1 MLTHPNFDP
10 VALAIGPLQIHW
22 YGLMYLLGFAGAWWL
37 GMLRTRQPHTL
48 IKTNEHMSDLIFYG
62 ALGVVLGGRLGY
74 VLIYDFSATLANP
87 VKILQ
92 VWQGGMS
99 FHGGL
104 LGVMC
109 AMWLYGRKLNR
120 TFFEVTDFIAPLVPL
135 GLGFGRLG
143 NFINGELWGRPTD
156 VPWGMVF
163 HDPYAGQIARHP
175 SQLYEAVL
183 EGLALFIV
191 LWFYSRKPRPTMA
204 VSGLFLI
211 AYGVFRSFAEFF
223 RTPDL
228 HLGFIA
234 FDWLTMGQ
242 LLSLPMIIAGIC
254 LMWLAYRKPHFSTP
268 VQADNAETAAKS

>member
-10 VALAIGPLQIHW
+10 VALSIGPLHIHW

-48 IKTNEHMSDLIFYG
+48 IKSSEHMSDLVFYG
-62 ALGVVLGGRLGY
+62 ALGVVLGGRIGY
-74 VLIYDFSATLANP
+74 VLFYDFSVYLANP

-92 VWQGGMS
+92 VWHGGMS

-120 TFFEVTDFIAPLVPL
+120 SFFEITDFIAPLVPL

-163 HDPYAGQIARHP
+163 HDPHAGQIARHP
-175 SQLYEAVL
+175 SQLYEAAL
-183 EGLALFIV
+183 EGLALFIL
-191 LWFYSRKPRPTMA
+191 LWLYSRKPRPTMA

-211 AYGVFRSFAEFF
+211 GYGVFRSFVEFF
-223 RTPDL
+223 RTPDEQV
-228 HLGFIA
+228 GFIA

-242 LLSLPMIIAGIC
+242 LLCVPMIIAGIF
-254 LMWLAYRKPHFSTP
+254 LMWLAYQKQHFPTP
-268 VQADNAETAAKS
+268 VLEEEAAKS